1 MNMLKFLQDGF
12 ISHSCRPWPPTWF
25 GSRTKPSPSFPR
37 RRESITLCHLAQYAP
52 ILSSR
57 KEGDTRLRGNDD
69 FGFDAPTQ
77 MSNEPLKRSTGFAW
91 ACKAR
96 FAATIALAA
105 ISAATQAQ
113 DYPTRPIRIVTS
125 EAGGGN
131 DLQAR
136 LVAKGLTA
144 ALGQQVIVENRPSGV
159 IPGDIVARAN
169 PNGYTLLLYNNTFW
183 IGPLLQTTPYDPLK
197 DFAAVTTVAVSPNI
211 LVVNQ
216 SLPVKFVAEL
226 IALAKS
232 KPGELNYA
240 SSGTGATNHL
250 AAELLNA
257 MAGIK
262 IVRVSY
268 KGAGQAMNDLI
279 AGQVHVAFPTAGAAA
294 GHMRAGRV
302 RALAVTSSEPSP
314 FAPGLPTVAA
324 SVPGYETI
332 AIYGLFVPARTPAAI
347 VQRLHREAVQVVNSA
362 DVREK
367 LNSAAVESVGDAPD
381 QLFARVRGDMA
392 RMKKVIDAAGI
403 SAK

>member
-1 MNMLKFLQDGF
+1 MHIYTFQRNPFPLEG
-12 ISHSCRPWPPTWF
+12 
-25 GSRTKPSPSFPR
+25 GSWGWGCNVR
-37 RRESITLCHLAQYAP
+37 
-52 ILSSR
+52 LS
-57 KEGDTRLRGNDD
+57 
-69 FGFDAPTQ
+69 
-77 MSNEPLKRSTGFAW
+77 
-91 ACKAR
+91 
-96 FAATIALAA
+96 AAIALTAFSVAA
-105 ISAATQAQ
+105 LAQ

-183 IGPLLQTTPYDPLK
+183 IGPLLQPTPYDPLK

-216 SLPVKFVAEL
+216 SLPVKSVPEL
-226 IALAKS
+226 IALARA

-250 AAELLNA
+250 AAEMFKS
-257 MAGIK
+257 MAGVN

-268 KGAGQAMNDLI
+268 KGAGQAMNDLL
-279 AGQVHVAFPTAGAAA
+279 AGQVQVSFPTAGAAA
-294 GHMRAGRV
+294 VHMRAGRV

-324 SVPGYETI
+324 SLPSYETM
-332 AIYGLFVPARTPAAI
+332 AIYGLFVPARTPPAI
-347 VQRLHREAVQVVNSA
+347 ISRLHREAVQVAKSA
-362 DVREK
+362 DVTEK
-367 LNSAAVESVGDAPD
+367 LQSAAVETVGDAPA
-381 QLFARVRGDMA
+381 QLLARVKADMA
-392 RMKKVIDAAGI
+392 RMKKVIDVAGI
-403 SAK
+403 SGK